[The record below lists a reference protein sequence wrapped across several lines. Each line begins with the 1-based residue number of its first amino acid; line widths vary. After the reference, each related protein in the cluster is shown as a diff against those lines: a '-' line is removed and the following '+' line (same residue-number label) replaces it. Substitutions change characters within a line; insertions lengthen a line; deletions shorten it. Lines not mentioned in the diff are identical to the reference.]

1 MSLPPTTY
9 EGCSILTLAKASQG
23 KSHPFCFLMQK
34 NTISLAAARLPAVL
48 LYFVV
53 FFSGLK
59 RQLSALLKMLY
70 IDAEACNNFTEQ
82 LHSERARA
90 PCDTGG
96 PSDAAIVMSYFIRVW
111 MSWQEAAKSIQRD
124 RRQDL
129 KINKLYLI
137 DGAIMLWRAEERWRG
152 GCDGVFHRMDD
163 LITVWRS
170 SRNPHESQQTENIS
184 TRFMFFFF
192 F

>member
-1 MSLPPTTY
+1 M
-9 EGCSILTLAKASQG
+9 TLFLAS
-23 KSHPFCFLMQK
+23 
-34 NTISLAAARLPAVL
+34 
-48 LYFVV
+48 
-53 FFSGLK
+53 
-59 RQLSALLKMLY
+59 LKMLY

-82 LHSERARA
+82 LHSERAHG

-111 MSWQEAAKSIQRD
+111 MSWQEAAESIQRD

-152 GCDGVFHRMDD
+152 GGVMECFIGWM
-163 LITVWRS
+163 I
-170 SRNPHESQQTENIS
+170 
-184 TRFMFFFF
+184 
-192 F
+192 